1 MVCWKAR
8 RRGNGLDQISG
19 ISENRGVRQLYGGRP
34 AVSFTQSGVSHAI
47 SGLEEELGVTLL
59 SRSRGGVTLT
69 ADGWALMPYIQEIC
83 RQQRSI
89 EERAKDLQGL
99 ETGVVRVAVFTS
111 VSVQWM
117 PYILKSFREQYPN
130 IEFELLP
137 SNYNTEIARW
147 IQDGTADCGF
157 LVLPTEANLD
167 CWLLQRD
174 QWKAIVPWDHPLA
187 GREPF
192 PPEALAQYPFI
203 LLEEGDDYE
212 IQEVLD
218 TLGVQPNVQYRVQQD
233 QVILA
238 MVSCGL
244 GISIMEEL
252 MLDRNEYPVVACSF
266 AKPFYRNIGICV
278 KDKRAI
284 SRSTYRFV
292 EHVRRWVLEKYSG

>member
-1 MVCWKAR
+1 MDLTKYQVFLKTVEYGSFTAAA
-8 RRGNGLDQISG
+8 Q
-19 ISENRGVRQLYGGRP
+19 QL
-34 AVSFTQSGVSHAI
+34 SFTQSGVSHAI

>member
-1 MVCWKAR
+1 MNFIDLMKKSLQM
-8 RRGNGLDQISG
+8 GGG
-19 ISENRGVRQLYGGRP
+19 IWYAGEQGGEEMDLTKYQVFLKTVECGSFTAAAQQL
-34 AVSFTQSGVSHAI
+34 SFTQSGVSHAI
-47 SGLEEELGVTLL
+47 SGLEEEL
-59 SRSRGGVTLT
+59 GVTLT

-130 IEFELLP
+130 IEFELP

-192 PPEALAQYPFI
+192 PPEALTQYPFI

-212 IQEVLD
+212 IQEVL
-218 TLGVQPNVQYRVQQD
+218 LNVQYRVQQD

>member
-1 MVCWKAR
+1 MDLTKYQVFLKTVECGSFTAAA
-8 RRGNGLDQISG
+8 Q
-19 ISENRGVRQLYGGRP
+19 QL
-34 AVSFTQSGVSHAI
+34 SFTQSGVSHAI

-117 PYILKSFREQYPN
+117 PYILKSFRKQYPN

-192 PPEALAQYPFI
+192 PPEALTQYPFI

-238 MVSCGL
+238 MVS
-244 GISIMEEL
+244 
-252 MLDRNEYPVVACSF
+252 
-266 AKPFYRNIGICV
+266 
-278 KDKRAI
+278 
-284 SRSTYRFV
+284 
-292 EHVRRWVLEKYSG
+292 

>member
-1 MVCWKAR
+1 MRQAR
-8 RRGNGLDQISG
+8 SFLDARFDIALSYDLD
-19 ISENRGVRQLYGGRP
+19 IP
-34 AVSFTQSGVSHAI
+34 ADIAFH
-47 SGLEEELGVTLL
+47 EL
-59 SRSRGGVTLT
+59 
-69 ADGWALMPYIQEIC
+69 A
-83 RQQRSI
+83 
-89 EERAKDLQGL
+89 
-99 ETGVVRVAVFTS
+99 
-111 VSVQWM
+111 
-117 PYILKSFREQYPN
+117 
-130 IEFELLP
+130 
-137 SNYNTEIARW
+137 
-147 IQDGTADCGF
+147 
-157 LVLPTEANLD
+157 VLPPYAVLHE
-167 CWLLQRD
+167 
-174 QWKAIVPWDHPLA
+174 DHPLA

-192 PPEALAQYPFI
+192 PPEALTQYPFI

>member
-1 MVCWKAR
+1 M
-8 RRGNGLDQISG
+8 D
-19 ISENRGVRQLYGGRP
+19 
-34 AVSFTQSGVSHAI
+34 
-47 SGLEEELGVTLL
+47 
-59 SRSRGGVTLT
+59 
-69 ADGWALMPYIQEIC
+69 ALHPE
-83 RQQRSI
+83 
-89 EERAKDLQGL
+89 
-99 ETGVVRVAVFTS
+99 
-111 VSVQWM
+111 
-117 PYILKSFREQYPN
+117 KSFREQYPN

-167 CWLLQRD
+167 CWLLQQD

-192 PPEALAQYPFI
+192 PPEALDPVSFI

-238 MVSCGL
+238 MVSLRAGHQHHGGTDAGPERIPGGGL
-244 GISIMEEL
+244 LLRQASL
-252 MLDRNEYPVVACSF
+252 P
-266 AKPFYRNIGICV
+266 NIGICV

>member
-1 MVCWKAR
+1 MDIKKLEVLLKVIETKSLTAA
-8 RRGNGLDQISG
+8 GN
-19 ISENRGVRQLYGGRP
+19 QLG
-34 AVSFTQSGVSHAI
+34 FTQSGVSHAI

-117 PYILKSFREQYPN
+117 PYILKSFRKQYPN

>member
-1 MVCWKAR
+1 MDLTKYQVFLKTVECGSFTAAA
-8 RRGNGLDQISG
+8 Q
-19 ISENRGVRQLYGGRP
+19 QL
-34 AVSFTQSGVSHAI
+34 SFTQSGVSHAI

-89 EERAKDLQGL
+89 EERAKDLRGL

-157 LVLPTEANLD
+157 LVLPTEPNLD

-233 QVILA
+233 QVIWPWCPA
-238 MVSCGL
+238 DWASVSW
-244 GISIMEEL
+244 
-252 MLDRNEYPVVACSF
+252 
-266 AKPFYRNIGICV
+266 
-278 KDKRAI
+278 
-284 SRSTYRFV
+284 RS
-292 EHVRRWVLEKYSG
+292 

>member
-1 MVCWKAR
+1 MSVTKYQIYLKTVELGSFTAAAR
-8 RRGNGLDQISG
+8 ALN
-19 ISENRGVRQLYGGRP
+19 
-34 AVSFTQSGVSHAI
+34 FTQSGVSHAI

-89 EERAKDLQGL
+89 EERAKDLRGL

-157 LVLPTEANLD
+157 LVLPTEPNLD

>member
-1 MVCWKAR
+1 MDLTKYQVFLKTVECGSFTAA
-8 RRGNGLDQISG
+8 Q
-19 ISENRGVRQLYGGRP
+19 QL
-34 AVSFTQSGVSHAI
+34 SFTQSGVSHAI
-47 SGLEEELGVTLL
+47 RGLEEELGVTLL

-89 EERAKDLQGL
+89 EERAKDLRGL

>member
-1 MVCWKAR
+1 MDLTKYQVFLKTVECGSFTAAA
-8 RRGNGLDQISG
+8 Q
-19 ISENRGVRQLYGGRP
+19 QL
-34 AVSFTQSGVSHAI
+34 SFTQSGVSHAI
-47 SGLEEELGVTLL
+47 SGLEEEGVTLL

-117 PYILKSFREQYPN
+117 PYILKSFRKQYPN

-192 PPEALAQYPFI
+192 PPEALTQYPFI

-252 MLDRNEYPVVACSF
+252 MLHRCAYPLASSTLPRVF
-266 AKPFYRNIGICV
+266 HRDIGICV
-278 KDKRAI
+278 KDKNAL
-284 SRSTYRFV
+284 SHSTQVFID
-292 EHVRRWVLEKYSG
+292 HVRRWVLQNFPEGWNAPRPQER

>member
-1 MVCWKAR
+1 MTLLQLKYISTVAKCGSFSKAAQVLYVSQPGISKMVCA
-8 RRGNGLDQISG
+8 
-19 ISENRGVRQLYGGRP
+19 
-34 AVSFTQSGVSHAI
+34 
-47 SGLEEELGVTLL
+47 LEEELGVTLL

-89 EERAKDLQGL
+89 EERAKDLRGL

-157 LVLPTEANLD
+157 LVLPTEPNLD

-252 MLDRNEYPVVACSF
+252 MLEQNEYPVVACSF

>member
-1 MVCWKAR
+1 MNLSCCPPTTTRRSPGGSRTAR
-8 RRGNGLDQISG
+8 R
-19 ISENRGVRQLYGGRP
+19 
-34 AVSFTQSGVSHAI
+34 
-47 SGLEEELGVTLL
+47 
-59 SRSRGGVTLT
+59 T
-69 ADGWALMPYIQEIC
+69 AAFWCCP
-83 RQQRSI
+83 R
-89 EERAKDLQGL
+89 
-99 ETGVVRVAVFTS
+99 
-111 VSVQWM
+111 
-117 PYILKSFREQYPN
+117 
-130 IEFELLP
+130 
-137 SNYNTEIARW
+137 
-147 IQDGTADCGF
+147 
-157 LVLPTEANLD
+157 
-167 CWLLQRD
+167 
-174 QWKAIVPWDHPLA
+174 

>member
-1 MVCWKAR
+1 M
-8 RRGNGLDQISG
+8 
-19 ISENRGVRQLYGGRP
+19 
-34 AVSFTQSGVSHAI
+34 
-47 SGLEEELGVTLL
+47 
-59 SRSRGGVTLT
+59 TLT

-218 TLGVQPNVQYRVQQD
+218 TLAPREKKVLELRFGIVDGRTRTLEEVGKEFNVTRERIRQ
-233 QVILA
+233 I
-238 MVSCGL
+238 
-244 GISIMEEL
+244 E
-252 MLDRNEYPVVACSF
+252 
-266 AKPFYRNIGICV
+266 AKALRKLRHP
-278 KDKRAI
+278 
-284 SRSTYRFV
+284 SRSKKLRDF
-292 EHVRRWVLEKYSG
+292 LS

>member
-1 MVCWKAR
+1 MDLTKYQVFLKTVECGSFTASA
-8 RRGNGLDQISG
+8 Q
-19 ISENRGVRQLYGGRP
+19 QL
-34 AVSFTQSGVSHAI
+34 SFTQSGVSHAI

-89 EERAKDLQGL
+89 EERAKDLRGL

-157 LVLPTEANLD
+157 LVLPTEPNLD

-252 MLDRNEYPVVACSF
+252 MLEQNEYPVVACSF

>member
-1 MVCWKAR
+1 MSLSKYQIFLRTVECGSFTKAAE
-8 RRGNGLDQISG
+8 SM
-19 ISENRGVRQLYGGRP
+19 
-34 AVSFTQSGVSHAI
+34 SFTQSGVSHAVQ
-47 SGLEEELGVTLL
+47 SLEDELGVCLL

-69 ADGWALMPYIQEIC
+69 ADGRALLPRIQRLCTEHH
-83 RQQRSI
+83 RLVQ
-89 EERAKDLQGL
+89 AAADLKGMESGL
-99 ETGVVRVAVFTS
+99 VKVASFSS
-111 VSVQWM
+111 VSAQWL
-117 PYILKSFREQYPN
+117 PLILKSFGELYPN
-130 IEFELLP
+130 IEFEMLTGDYYDQIE
-137 SNYNTEIARW
+137 SW
-147 IQDGTADCGF
+147 IVSGEADCGF

-192 PPEALAQYPFI
+192 PPEALTQYPFI

>member
-1 MVCWKAR
+1 MSISKYQIFLKTVACGNFSKAAEAM
-8 RRGNGLDQISG
+8 N
-19 ISENRGVRQLYGGRP
+19 
-34 AVSFTQSGVSHAI
+34 FTQSGVSHAI
-47 SGLEEELGVTLL
+47 QALEDELGVTLL
-59 SRSRGGVTLT
+59 SRNRGGVVLT
-69 ADGWALMPYIQEIC
+69 ADGRTLLPKIEKLCAAHHALMQ
-83 RQQRSI
+83 S
-89 EERAKDLQGL
+89 AASLKGMDAGL
-99 ETGVVRVAVFTS
+99 VKVATFSS
-111 VSVQWM
+111 VSAQWL
-117 PYILKSFREQYPN
+117 PSILKSFGEQYPN

-192 PPEALAQYPFI
+192 PPEALTQYPFI

>member
-1 MVCWKAR
+1 MDLTKYQVFLKTVECGSFTAAA
-8 RRGNGLDQISG
+8 Q
-19 ISENRGVRQLYGGRP
+19 QL
-34 AVSFTQSGVSHAI
+34 SFTQSGVSHAI

-89 EERAKDLQGL
+89 EERAKDLRGL

-157 LVLPTEANLD
+157 LVLPTEPNLD

-174 QWKAIVPWDHPLA
+174 PSGRPLCR
-187 GREPF
+187 GIIRWRGGSRFHRRHWPSIPSFCWRRETTTKF
-192 PPEALAQYPFI
+192 RRCWTRW
-203 LLEEGDDYE
+203 G
-212 IQEVLD
+212 
-218 TLGVQPNVQYRVQQD
+218 
-233 QVILA
+233 
-238 MVSCGL
+238 
-244 GISIMEEL
+244 
-252 MLDRNEYPVVACSF
+252 CS
-266 AKPFYRNIGICV
+266 PMCSTGC
-278 KDKRAI
+278 
-284 SRSTYRFV
+284 SRIR
-292 EHVRRWVLEKYSG
+292 

>member
-1 MVCWKAR
+1 MDLTKYQVFLKTVEYGSFTAAA
-8 RRGNGLDQISG
+8 Q
-19 ISENRGVRQLYGGRP
+19 QL
-34 AVSFTQSGVSHAI
+34 SFTQSGVSHAI

-117 PYILKSFREQYPN
+117 PYILKSFRKQYPN

-192 PPEALAQYPFI
+192 PPEALTQYPFI

>member
-1 MVCWKAR
+1 MDLTKYQVFLKTVECGSFTAAA
-8 RRGNGLDQISG
+8 Q
-19 ISENRGVRQLYGGRP
+19 QL
-34 AVSFTQSGVSHAI
+34 SFTQSGVSHAI

-83 RQQRSI
+83 RQQRNI

-192 PPEALAQYPFI
+192 PPEALTQYPFI

-218 TLGVQPNVQYRVQQD
+218 TLGAEELTRMILDLREPYKTPCRLVLLEQHTMAEAARLCGRPEKTVNAQIYRAKKMLVQQIRE
-233 QVILA
+233 QQE
-238 MVSCGL
+238 G
-244 GISIMEEL
+244 
-252 MLDRNEYPVVACSF
+252 
-266 AKPFYRNIGICV
+266 
-278 KDKRAI
+278 
-284 SRSTYRFV
+284 RSVHGTV
-292 EHVRRWVLEKYSG
+292 

>member
-1 MVCWKAR
+1 MSVAKYQIFLKTVERGSFTAAAR
-8 RRGNGLDQISG
+8 ELSFTKSG
-19 ISENRGVRQLYGGRP
+19 I
-34 AVSFTQSGVSHAI
+34 SHAI
-47 SGLEEELGVTLL
+47 SSLEEELGVSLL
-59 SRSRGGVTLT
+59 IRSHGGVTPT
-69 ADGWALMPYIQEIC
+69 ADGRALMPYFEKMCAMQHQLE
-83 RQQRSI
+83 QR
-89 EERAKDLQGL
+89 AADLRGM
-99 ETGVVRVAVFTS
+99 ETGLVKVATFTS
-111 VSVQWM
+111 VSEKWL
-117 PYILKSFREQYPN
+117 PNILKTFQELYPR

-192 PPEALAQYPFI
+192 PPEALTQYPFI

-252 MLDRNEYPVVACSF
+252 MLYRCAYPLVACSLPQ
-266 AKPFYRNIGICV
+266 PFYRNIGVCV
-278 KDKRAI
+278 KDKNALSNSTRAFI
-284 SRSTYRFV
+284 DHT
-292 EHVRRWVLEKYSG
+292 RRWVLANFPDGWNAPPPTTR